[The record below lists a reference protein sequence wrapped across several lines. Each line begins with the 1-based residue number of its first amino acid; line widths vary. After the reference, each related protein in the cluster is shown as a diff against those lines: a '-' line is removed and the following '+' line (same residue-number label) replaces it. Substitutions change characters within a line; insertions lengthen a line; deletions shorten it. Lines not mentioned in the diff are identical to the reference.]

1 MVYRGWILTLT
12 VLFIL
17 LPPSD
22 ELLLYYNTLP
32 GGLMRRVKAFIISY
46 LILMGLWLILTGFYY
61 DELIV
66 GSVTAI
72 LVSLVFSNKLVILG
86 DFRINPKSLYCSV
99 RYIFVFLIELI
110 KSSIDVAGRVLSPTL
125 PINPGIVKVRTKL
138 KSGIGRTILANSITL
153 TPGTMTVEIR
163 DEFLYIH
170 WIDIKTDDIDTAT
183 EAIVSKFERHLEV
196 IFG

>member
-1 MVYRGWILTLT
+1 
-12 VLFIL
+12 
-17 LPPSD
+17 
-22 ELLLYYNTLP
+22 
-32 GGLMRRVKAFIISY
+32 
-46 LILMGLWLILTGFYY
+46 
-61 DELIV
+61 
-66 GSVTAI
+66 
-72 LVSLVFSNKLVILG
+72 
-86 DFRINPKSLYCSV
+86 
-99 RYIFVFLIELI
+99 
-110 KSSIDVAGRVLSPTL
+110 
-125 PINPGIVKVRTKL
+125 VKVRTKL

>member
-1 MVYRGWILTLT
+1 
-12 VLFIL
+12 
-17 LPPSD
+17 
-22 ELLLYYNTLP
+22 
-32 GGLMRRVKAFIISY
+32 MRRVKAFIISY

-72 LVSLVFSNKLVILG
+72 LVSLVFSNRLVMLG
-86 DFRINPKSLYCSV
+86 DFRLSPKSFYCSV
-99 RYIFVFLIELI
+99 RYLFVFLIELI

-183 EAIVSKFERHLEV
+183 EAIVSTFERHLEV